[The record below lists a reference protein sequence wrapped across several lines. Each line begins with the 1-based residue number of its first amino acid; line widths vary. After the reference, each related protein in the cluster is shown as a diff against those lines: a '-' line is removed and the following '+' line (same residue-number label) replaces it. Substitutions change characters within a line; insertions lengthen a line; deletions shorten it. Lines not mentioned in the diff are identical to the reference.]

1 MSHATLSGSHPVL
14 TELLR
19 GIAETVAVRPGD
31 TEARRAAR
39 HQAAAASV
47 LAFLPRDPVEAML
60 AGQCVVFDHLVH
72 DTARDMLR
80 GLEGTARPR
89 GRAQLIAM
97 GGVFLRYMAELH
109 RFQARPV
116 ETLAAQ
122 SQRDRSPEAAS
133 SAPSPARAETPGE
146 TPARTSPAPVAA
158 SPAKAPASAS
168 PSSTPI
174 PRGAPSDAS
183 SPARSSMAVSAPAA
197 SAPVKAPPAAPAPAT
212 PLHARALRATP
223 LHATPLHATP
233 LHTTPLVHAA
243 PPLHATPLVH
253 AARASRNAAPGGA

>member
-1 MSHATLSGSHPVL
+1 ML

-80 GLEGTARPR
+80 GMEDTARPR

-97 GGVFLRYMAELH
+97 GGVFLKYVAELH

-116 ETLAAQ
+116 ETLASQ
-122 SQRDRSPEAAS
+122 SQRDRFPEAAS
-133 SAPSPARAETPGE
+133 SAALPARAETSGE
-146 TPARTSPAPVAA
+146 TPARTSPAPCLKTPRPHA
-158 SPAKAPASAS
+158 SGLS
-168 PSSTPI
+168 PQCQTGRMPPPCSK
-174 PRGAPSDAS
+174 
-183 SPARSSMAVSAPAA
+183 
-197 SAPVKAPPAAPAPAT
+197 PVRPT
-212 PLHARALRATP
+212 RTRA
-223 LHATPLHATP
+223 
-233 LHTTPLVHAA
+233 
-243 PPLHATPLVH
+243 
-253 AARASRNAAPGGA
+253 AARPCADRSARRP